1 MEADRVHQL
10 VQNDADHETG
20 RVERNDLWS
29 PDASDEAAAP
39 AHFKISFE
47 LNALIVDYGP
57 NQIEPKNKLDLT
69 LQPLHRARS
78 K

>member
-1 MEADRVHQL
+1 MNVGPVDFDVVVSIGAALFVMEADRVHQL

-29 PDASDEAAAP
+29 PDASDEATAP

-47 LNALIVDYGP
+47 LNALIV
-57 NQIEPKNKLDLT
+57 E
-69 LQPLHRARS
+69 S
-78 K
+78 